1 MVVFVVCTIYI
12 VSNCCSLQ
20 HKSEVSPM
28 KAVYHLWKQCITYES
43 SKALML
49 IEEKKIDWLVGV

>member
-12 VSNCCSLQ
+12 VINCCSLK

-28 KAVYHLWKQCITYES
+28 KAVKL
-43 SKALML
+43 
-49 IEEKKIDWLVGV
+49 